1 MVMYSGFTHQK
12 YSKMV
17 IFHSYVSLPEGNLR
31 QQPFADFVG
40 VCEKEWPFRES
51 FVREITGSWE
61 TSGNIA
67 SCTFSQRH
75 TNTRT
80 RANTHTDAN
89 CAACQFLLLLFFLL
103 EAESKVSSSEIQR
116 GTFHTLWHTT

>member
-1 MVMYSGFTHQK
+1 MYSGFTHQK

-40 VCEKEWPFRES
+40 VWAPGKRPVIS
-51 FVREITGSWE
+51 QVVL
-61 TSGNIA
+61 
-67 SCTFSQRH
+67 FSQRH

-89 CAACQFLLLLFFLL
+89 CAACQFLSLLFFLL